1 MIKSLFATTARSV
14 GSIGLKVAI
23 VSAATV
29 GGAALVSSSVFAS
42 LTATAFNATAQ
53 SVTSGTLI
61 LTQAPSGVSGLTGGF
76 VTAVTALA
84 PGDFINRYIN
94 VTNGG
99 TLAGSAMTLQVAAAS
114 ATLLTSDAVKGL
126 QVTVKECTVAYTTV
140 TGLCSGGTETTVLAA
155 TSANALLTAQAVT
168 FANGY
173 SAGGITNARF
183 TISLP
188 AGTEV
193 TANGTLPGSTI
204 QGLTSLLTWTF
215 TETQRAGT
223 TTFG

>member
-14 GSIGLKVAI
+14 GSIGLKVVI
-23 VSAATV
+23 VSAATL

-53 SVTSGTLI
+53 SVTSGTLS
-61 LTQAPSGVSGLTGGF
+61 LTQAPSGNLTAGF

-84 PGDFINRYIN
+84 PGDTINRYVN

-99 TLAGSAMTLQVAAAS
+99 TLAGSTMTLQVAAAA
-114 ATLLTSDAVKGL
+114 ATLLTSDAARGL
-126 QVTVKECTVAYTTV
+126 QVTVKECTVAYTAI
-140 TGLCSGGTETTVLAA
+140 TGVCSGTETTVLAA
-155 TSANALLTAQAVT
+155 IPANTLLTAQTVT
-168 FANGY
+168 FANGF

-183 TISLP
+183 IISLP
-188 AGTEV
+188 TGTNE
-193 TANGTLPGSTI
+193 TTTNGTLPGSTI
-204 QGLTSLLTWTF
+204 QGLTSSLTWTF

>member
-1 MIKSLFATTARSV
+1 MIKSLFATTAKSV
-14 GSIGLKVAI
+14 GSIGLKVVI

-42 LTATAFNATAQ
+42 LTATAFNATAH

-76 VTAVTALA
+76 STAVTALA
-84 PGDFINRYIN
+84 PGDTINRYVN

-99 TLAGSAMTLQVAAAS
+99 TLAGSSMTLKVADSA
-114 ATLLTSDAVKGL
+114 ATLLTTDAVKGL

-140 TGLCSGGTETTVLAA
+140 TGACSGTEATVLAA
-155 TSANALLTAQAVT
+155 TPANTLLTPQSVT
-168 FANGY
+168 FVNGY
-173 SAGGITNARF
+173 SASGVTNTRFIITMP
-183 TISLP
+183 T
-188 AGTEV
+188 GTEV
-193 TANGTLPGSTI
+193 TSNGTLPGSTI

-215 TETQRAGT
+215 TETQRTGT

>member
-84 PGDFINRYIN
+84 PGDTINRYVN

-140 TGLCSGGTETTVLAA
+140 TGLCSGTESTVLAA
-155 TSANALLTAQAVT
+155 TTANALLTAQSVT
-168 FANGY
+168 FANAF
-173 SAGGITNARF
+173 SAGGVTNTRF
-183 TISLP
+183 IISLP
-188 AGTEV
+188 TGTEV

-204 QGLTSLLTWTF
+204 QGLTSSLTWTF